1 MKIALRNFLSTLRRY
16 KASSLLNIV
25 GLTLAFAA
33 FYILLVQGWWEL
45 GYNRSLPDAERV
57 YLVETADWYSPGR
70 WSSWLN
76 RLVPERVIASVPEV
90 EAGGCMWGGFSEN
103 TVYLQNASKMGYDK
117 RSASFGQISAPFV
130 DVFSFRSVAGDVHD
144 IARPKSAIVSR
155 RTAERLG
162 IGTGDPI
169 WLNVETPKP
178 DNAYEVVALFEDFP
192 ANSLLGECQIAVDLG
207 DEYLN
212 NGSEWSFNY
221 FVKLHPG
228 SDPGNFE
235 RRWSEVIRE
244 MIREQQAQ
252 SGQPSSEEDE
262 VDVPGIRLSPVGKLY
277 FEEDSQTPCSQGS
290 KATTY
295 SLLGIAVLVIVLAF
309 VNFVNFF
316 FALVPVRI
324 RSVNTYKVF
333 GAPTSALRL
342 GFVVEAVGLVCI
354 SLAAAWELTFLIDGT
369 ELASYIACPLAVSGN
384 LPVAATVVATAL
396 AMALAA
402 SLYPA
407 FYITSFAPAMVVKGS
422 FGGSRSGRILRTA
435 LLGFQFFIATSLIV
449 GTGFIRL
456 QHSYMMHYDMGFD
469 RENLMAVYLPGS
481 TANRYAT
488 LRDKLLD
495 DPRVTDVTGAASRM
509 VSESRMG
516 WGRDFKG
523 QRVTFQTYVVQTNFL
538 RTMGIP
544 VVEGRDFVEEDGRKE
559 LGSLIINE
567 AGARKFGI
575 AVGDRINGFVSP
587 DEPFVG
593 ICADFHFQ
601 PLQYDVQPLAFY
613 VLPASMSR
621 RHDRAGQV
629 AYVRYA
635 PGTDLTALTTYVR
648 DCIASLDSRIEPGD
662 ILVRTFD
669 EELGRE
675 YAAERKLTVIVGLF
689 TLLAVAIALMGVFG
703 IVLFETQH
711 RRREIAVRKV
721 MGATTAELLA
731 MFNRRYLTMVVVCF
745 AAAAPVSAWAVQRWL
760 QGFAY
765 RTPMAWWI
773 FALALAAVI
782 GITAA
787 TVTVRSWRTADEN
800 PANAVKSE

>member
-16 KASSLLNIV
+16 KASSLLNIT
-25 GLTLAFAA
+25 GLTLALSA

-45 GYNRSLPDAERV
+45 GYNRSLADAERV
-57 YLVETADWYSPGR
+57 YLIETEDWYTPGR

-76 RLVPERVIASVPEV
+76 RPIPERVIASVADV
-90 EAGGCMWGGFSEN
+90 EAGGCMWGGFGAS
-103 TVYLQNASKMGYDK
+103 TVYLPNASKMGYDK
-117 RSASFGQISAPFV
+117 FSARAGQITRTLL

-144 IARPKSAIVSR
+144 LGKPRGAIVSR

-162 IGTGDPI
+162 VGVGDAL
-169 WLNVETPKP
+169 WLDVENPTPE
-178 DNAYEVVALFEDFP
+178 NAREVVALFEDFP
-192 ANSLLGECQIAVDLG
+192 DNSLLADCQIAVDLG
-207 DEYLN
+207 DEMLD

-221 FVKLHPG
+221 FVKLRPG
-228 SDPGNFE
+228 ADPGVFE
-235 RRWSEVIRE
+235 RRWQEVLRE
-244 MIREQQAQ
+244 LTG
-252 SGQPSSEEDE
+252 GQEGAAADEERFE
-262 VDVPGIRLSPVGKLY
+262 PGIRLSPVGALY
-277 FEEDSQTPCSQGS
+277 FETDAQVPCSQGS
-290 KATTY
+290 KTTTY
-295 SLLGIAVLVIVLAF
+295 SLLGIAVLVIVLAM

-333 GAPTSALRL
+333 GAPAGALRL
-342 GFVVEAVGLVCI
+342 GFVVEAVGLVAI
-354 SLAAAWELTFLIDGT
+354 SLAATWYATFLVGGT
-369 ELASYIACPLAVSGN
+369 ELASYIAAPLAVGDN
-384 LPVAATVVATAL
+384 LPAAATVVAVAF

-407 FYITSFAPAMVVKGS
+407 WYITSFAPAMVVKGS
-422 FGGSRSGRILRTA
+422 FGGTRSGRILRTA
-435 LLGFQFFIATSLIV
+435 LLGFQFFIATALIV

-456 QHSYMMHYDMGFD
+456 QHNYMMHYDMGFD

-481 TANRYAT
+481 LANRYAA
-488 LRDKLLD
+488 LRGQLLD
-495 DPRVTDVTGAASRM
+495 DPRVVDVTGAAGQL
-509 VSESRMG
+509 VAVGRMG
-516 WGRDFKG
+516 WGCQFKG
-523 QRVTFQTYVVQTNFL
+523 QRVSFQTYVVQPNFL

-544 VVEGRDFVEEDGRKE
+544 VIEGRDFTDDDARKE
-559 LGSLIINE
+559 LGSLIINR
-567 AGARKFGI
+567 AGARKYDI
-575 AVGDRINGFVSP
+575 AVGDRIDGFVSP

-593 ICADFHFQ
+593 IAADFNFQ
-601 PLQYDVQPLAFY
+601 PLQYEVQPMAFY
-613 VLPASMSR
+613 VLPAQMSQQY
-621 RHDRAGQV
+621 DRAGQV

-635 PGTDLTALTTYVR
+635 AGTDLKELTDHVR
-648 DCIASLDSRIEPGD
+648 RTVAAMDDRVEPGD
-662 ILVRTFD
+662 IRVHTFE

-711 RRREIAVRKV
+711 RRREIAIRKV
-721 MGATTAELLA
+721 MGATTAEILR
-731 MFNRRYLTMVVVCF
+731 MFNRRYVAMVVVCF

-765 RTPMAWWI
+765 RTPMSWWV
-773 FALALAAVI
+773 FAAALLAVL
-782 GITAA
+782 GITVA